1 MAQQQL
7 NRLPQFAQ
15 PLDIKG
21 VTSRDWYFFWSGLY
35 RGLAPELESPV
46 TPTGSPFTFSAPRRG
61 SLIVN
66 GGTVSLIRFSRDGS
80 TFYNVGATA
89 GMFAL
94 NAADRLEVTYSAP
107 PTLTF
112 VPS

>member
-7 NRLPQFAQ
+7 NRLPQFGQ
-15 PLDIKG
+15 PLANKE
-21 VTSRDWYFFWSGLY
+21 VTNKDWYFFWAGLW

-46 TPTGSPFTFSAPRRG
+46 VLTGSPFTFSAPRRG
-61 SLIVN
+61 SLIVS
-66 GGTVSLIRFSRDGS
+66 GGTVSQIRFSRDAS
-80 TFYNVGATA
+80 TFYDVGATA

-94 NAADRLEVTYSAP
+94 SAADRLEVTYTGS

>member
-7 NRLPQFAQ
+7 NRLPQFGQ
-15 PLDIKG
+15 PLETNKI
-21 VTSRDWYFFWSGLY
+21 TSRDWYFFWAGLW
-35 RGLAPELESPV
+35 RGLAPELETPV
-46 TPTGSPFTFSAPRRG
+46 TLTGSPFTYTAPRRG
-61 SLIVN
+61 SLIVS
-66 GGTVSLIRFSRDGS
+66 GGTVSQIRFSRDGT

-94 NAADRLEVTYSAP
+94 SAADRLEVTYSVA

>member
-7 NRLPQFAQ
+7 NRLPQFGQ
-15 PLDIKG
+15 PLAAG
-21 VTSRDWYFFWSGLY
+21 NVTNKDWYFFWAGLW

-46 TPTGSPFTFSAPRRG
+46 TLTGSPFTYSAPRRG
-61 SLIVN
+61 SLIVS
-66 GGTVSLIRFSRDGS
+66 GGTVSQIRFSRDGS
-80 TFYNVGATA
+80 TFYNTGATA

-94 NAADRLEVTYSAP
+94 SAADRLEVTYTVA

>member
-7 NRLPQFAQ
+7 NRLPQFGQ
-15 PLDIKG
+15 PLETGK
-21 VTSRDWYFFWSGLY
+21 VTSRDWYFFWTGLW

-46 TPTGSPFTFSAPRRG
+46 ALTGSPFVYSAPRRG
-61 SLIVN
+61 SLIVS
-66 GGTVSLIRFSRDGS
+66 GGTVSQIRFSRDAS
-80 TFYNVGATA
+80 TFYDVGATA
-89 GMFAL
+89 GMFSL
-94 NAADRLEVTYSAP
+94 NAADRLEVTYTGS